1 MTVEIGIA
9 GWSIPAD
16 YRTPASTPA
25 ESHLVQYA
33 RRFSCVEINSSFHKP
48 HLPATYERWGR
59 CVPPAFR
66 FAAKLPKAITHEHRL
81 VSCRDLVHRF
91 CGSVAGLEEK
101 LAVVLVQLPP
111 SLVFEPRCVESV
123 FCQLHKGLNARI
135 VCEPRHVSWF
145 DAGVDRF
152 LSDLGVTRVFADPPF
167 GGPPKPE
174 LQEKAFSY
182 LRLHGRPHTY
192 HSAYS
197 SRYLCD
203 LAGRLK
209 PVSSA
214 ADAQTWCI
222 FDNTARGAA
231 WPDAL
236 KLKEEL
242 ADSSTAHPAVPK
254 PGGCMIDSF
263 DQRRNG

>member
-1 MTVEIGIA
+1 VTIDIGIA

-16 YRTPASTPA
+16 YRASASTPA

-33 RRFSCVEINSSFHKP
+33 RRFSCVEINSSFYKP
-48 HLPATYERWGR
+48 HLPATYERWGS

-66 FAAKLPKAITHEHRL
+66 FAAKLPKDITHQHRL
-81 VSCRDLVHRF
+81 VSCHDLVRRF
-91 CGSVAGLEEK
+91 CGSVAGLAEK

-111 SLVFEPRCVESV
+111 SLVFEPLSAESV
-123 FCQLHKGLNARI
+123 FCQLHKGLKARI
-135 VCEPRHVSWF
+135 VCEPRHASWF

-152 LSDLGVTRVFADPPF
+152 LSGVGVTRVFADPPI
-167 GGPPKPE
+167 GGPAKPQ
-174 LQEKAFSY
+174 LQEKSFSY

-192 HSAYS
+192 YSAYT

-203 LAGRLK
+203 LARRLK
-209 PVSSA
+209 TVSPA
-214 ADAQTWCI
+214 ADAHAWCI

-242 ADSSTAHPAVPK
+242 ADPSTAHPAVPK
-254 PGGCMIDSF
+254 ARGCMIGSF
-263 DQRRNG
+263 DQRIDG